1 MKLYLLEIPT
11 KHMNTCK
18 SFWPIFVKVGMRLFA
33 TNEVYN
39 FCVDWSVAKFLKSKG
54 MLEDALEITTD
65 LD

>member
-1 MKLYLLEIPT
+1 
-11 KHMNTCK
+11 MNTCK